1 MIKKT
6 ALLAVTLLS
15 ACALLPNGS
24 GHPTQVQPVDQRNA
38 VYCHQKSCTVRV
50 AVDAN
55 CVVSADP
62 YTLVMGGVAGPITI
76 VWTVSG
82 PGATFAA
89 GDGIAF
95 DPSGNGVFSKAEGGQ
110 QSYVFHNSGANG
122 VYHYVVNARQGGR
135 ACPTLDP
142 TGVND
147 M

>member
-1 MIKKT
+1 MTNK
-6 ALLAVTLLS
+6 ALLLAVTLLS
-15 ACALLPNGS
+15 ACAFMPEATH
-24 GHPTQVQPVDQRNA
+24 HPAQVQPVDQRNA
-38 VYCHQKSCTVRV
+38 VYCHQKSCTVRI

-62 YTLVMGGVAGPITI
+62 YSLVMGGVTGPITI

-82 PGATFAA
+82 PDATFAA
-89 GDGIAF
+89 ADGIAF
-95 DPSGNGVFSKAEGGQ
+95 DPTGNGVFSKTEGGQ
-110 QSYVFHNSGANG
+110 QTYVFHNSGTHG

-142 TGVND
+142 IGVND